1 MATPGDLSSKK
12 VKNTYKAIVQ
22 YSGANHQI
30 FDGTGSR
37 VTDLDVTRITASRL
51 SVQNIDDLSV
61 LQLDGNLG
69 VSGST
74 KLGDNSG
81 TDTVKIIGDTWITGS
96 LTVSQSSTFR
106 NIGQAKFIYKQN
118 PEIEDQK
125 PARVNRGMVR
135 GKYNVPRFGGEN
147 AALDVYG
154 NAVITGSLIV
164 TDTVFA
170 QEFHSET
177 VSSSIIYTSGS
188 TKFGGD
194 FADTMTVT
202 GSIFQSGSDSY
213 FLNGI
218 GLGTSGSQKSG
229 VPNYN
234 EPGQDNPVYF
244 SHLLRIDDPGHDG
257 LQHKDGKLIYGTFGT
272 KPHQLGM
279 AHVSAS
285 DTVRF
290 RDSAKAEDVLV
301 ISSISQSVFIT
312 NESDIYNVAIGAPSR
327 SLKIDEKLVVSS
339 SKDTR
344 VKIESGTGAT
354 SASLYLESGKGV
366 WELSVASESIG
377 ASNHLSESLVFRTRN
392 SRDIKNTF
400 GANSTYTEALRLN
413 NRGRAGFNIPSA
425 NLYDYPQQVQISGS
439 LNIIQGRTIDI
450 NAGTFHNKDG
460 INGIYFNNQ
469 KMIYVSG
476 SAGATSMFLGVSAG
490 GQNAATGGESNLG
503 IGYQT
508 AFALTTGDFNTLIGF
523 NAGKALQN
531 GSANIFL
538 GSSAGLKT
546 IDGEVNIAIGS
557 NAFYNS
563 TGTADYNIAVG
574 YNAIGLGD
582 VSGAENIGMGRQVL
596 YDLTSGAAN
605 IAIGSFAAE
614 NLTAASNTIA
624 IGNSALGAGILTG
637 ANNIGIGFRAGGAL
651 IDGLENVLI
660 GSNVGLEMTDN
671 QYNVAIG
678 YHTLMASAANAHRNV
693 AIGYEVMS
701 VNDASGDANVVIG
714 DNAGKNMTSGG
725 ANVLLGRLAGGGGNL
740 TGGYNVAIGNQ
751 AAQNITSMG
760 SSVFLG
766 LYAGH
771 NLTVGNRNIAIG
783 PYSLFTS
790 TANSIENNIAIG
802 NSALRAGNVSGDR
815 NIGLGTSTLYDLTSG
830 TDNIAVGVTAA
841 YNLTTGVGNI
851 AIGSGSMA
859 LAAVTAHDNIAIGNR
874 AMEDVT
880 SGGGNIAIGSGS
892 AANITTNIKNIA
904 IGESAFAGSIN
915 DGDTN
920 IAIGYQA
927 IKTGDVSGDNNT
939 GVGSQT
945 LKNLTSGQS
954 NLAIGSGSM
963 GLGTVT
969 GNDNVA
975 VGNFAL
981 EDITSGGNNI
991 ALGSGSLASATDN
1004 IGNVAIGFEAL
1015 KTSAN
1020 DGDRNI
1026 AIGYQTIKTG
1036 DVSGVDN
1043 VAIGTNALDDLT
1055 TGADNV
1061 AIGAGTGLNLTTAAN
1076 TIAIGHDAIGLGI
1089 TTGTNNTA
1097 IGQDSGKALTAGLEN
1112 IFIGSMAGT
1121 AATDNENNIAIGHDA
1136 FAASAND
1143 GDNNI
1148 AIGLSAMKTG
1158 DVSGL
1163 DNIAIGQLALE
1174 DLSSGNL
1181 NIAIGKQAMLQAT
1194 DNLYNVAI
1202 GYRAMRDSDGAG
1214 DKNVII
1220 GFQAAYQGDI
1230 SGNDNVAIGSQA
1242 LQQLSTGASNV
1253 AIGNSAA
1260 LNLTSATNT
1269 VAIGYE
1275 SGYNITTG
1283 INNVFIGKK
1292 SGTGGIVTGHNN
1304 IGLGVSSSA
1313 NLTSG
1318 YDNIMIGVSAGAAA
1332 TTNANNILIGSGSD
1346 APAGVN
1352 NAYALGTL
1360 TEVTQNDSLV
1370 LGGQTGARFRVGIGG
1385 MTAPNSTLEVSGTL
1399 SVTGSALFS
1408 GSSAV
1413 GAQSGHNEG
1422 WTLKTVGT
1430 TIMSGTRSP
1439 DGRYPS
1445 MRALEVSGTA
1455 NFHGNTYITGNLF
1468 VSDIIVAQEF
1478 HTEFVSASI
1487 VFTSGSSKQGDSS
1500 DDIQQMSGSFRI
1512 SGSGPHYFM
1521 GRQRAGIVMPG
1532 PNGDEQAIVG
1542 INTMLPTYELD
1553 VVGNIGIGSGSAQN
1567 DSNAR
1572 AAFSH
1577 IYHNDD
1583 EDTYLRLSTNRLE
1596 LSAGGYTVAIT
1607 GSEGANDPNTFVVNE
1622 GGKNLDF
1629 RVEGINHT
1637 HLLFVSGG
1645 SHHSSGYGGE
1655 GKGAVGIKTS
1665 NPTKALTVS
1674 GSISASKDLFIQGN
1688 ATFGTATVIIS
1699 GSGRIT
1705 ASNNIWIDNAAG
1717 YVSASGISAS
1727 SGITTGGDI
1736 LPYNNDGG
1744 TLGSTVKQWS
1754 DLFLA
1759 QDAVINFDNGDAT
1772 ISHTAPDLINIE
1784 GANTRVERLEIQNS
1798 SGYITAT
1805 AQDMIIVSQ
1814 ADVFIN
1820 PTGGDVTI
1828 DGNLKTHADSTDSIG
1843 ATGVAW
1849 AKLFVDDIDLDG
1861 QGRIDLDADADTSIR
1876 ASADDII
1883 SFEAAGA
1890 DQLHISDE
1898 ALYPETTNEFN
1909 LGDGTLGGPK
1919 FFKNA
1924 YINNITGSSI
1934 SASKMIFTQ
1943 GTVSASIVSASTGH
1957 FSNLTVT
1964 GSATSTSPQGTG
1976 SFGYIQADT
1985 VVIHQ
1990 HEVVGGQGLS
2000 VSGSITNL
2008 GTPGF
2013 NNQPVVITG
2022 NVTAS
2027 NLWVS
2032 GSTFAA
2038 GGGGHI
2044 SASSLTLTSTF
2055 TTLGNISGSWISASK
2070 GLWTGAKVIAAEA
2083 VISGPISGQHI
2094 TASGNI
2100 KAAGDISAS
2109 GTLFGNAIS
2118 IVNISGSRISASRG
2132 IFTNNSITASRD
2144 IQAGGQISASGA
2156 IYALSATVAGPI
2168 SGSYIS
2174 ASLGLFTNNSI
2185 SASRDIQAGGQ
2196 ISASGILYG
2205 AQAIIA
2211 GPITGSY
2218 ISASKSIFTNNS
2230 ISASRDI
2237 QAGGNISASG
2247 NLTAASIT
2255 SSGTISG
2262 SSLISSG
2269 NIISSGS
2276 IIGTNYR
2283 SFYVAA
2289 AGMTPSVTYGP
2300 SAATIERP
2308 GVATGGETYHTI
2320 DYLAFDASTPE
2331 YANFQIKMPNEWDR
2345 GVLKAKFYWHSA
2357 DDGTAN
2363 ETVSWGANAG
2373 VLNDGDSLSTAQG
2386 SYNSVIDVVP
2396 QDDAILNISP
2406 ATNEITVTDAATS
2419 SENGLVLFRVG
2430 RMATGDTYD
2439 NDAHLLG
2446 VAFQYK
2452 ERAHAEVVW

>member
-508 AFALTTGDFNTLIGF
+508 AFALTTGDFNTLIGY
-523 NAGKALQN
+523 NAGKALIG
-531 GSANIFL
+531 GSGNLFL
-538 GSSAGLKT
+538 GKSAGLKT
-546 IDGEVNIAIGS
+546 TSGESNIALGS

-563 TGTADYNIAVG
+563 TGIADYNIAIG
-574 YNAIGLGD
+574 ENAVGLGD
-582 VSGAENIGMGRQVL
+582 VSGAENIGIGRKSL
-596 YDLTSGAAN
+596 EDLTTGTNN
-605 IAIGSFAAE
+605 IAVGSSAGL
-614 NLTAASNTIA
+614 NLTTAVNTIA
-624 IGNSALGAGILTG
+624 IGHDSMGLG
-637 ANNIGIGFRAGGAL
+637 
-651 IDGLENVLI
+651 
-660 GSNVGLEMTDN
+660 
-671 QYNVAIG
+671 
-678 YHTLMASAANAHRNV
+678 
-693 AIGYEVMS
+693 
-701 VNDASGDANVVIG
+701 VVIG
-714 DNAGKNMTSGG
+714 NNNIAVGELSGYDLTEGADNIFVGTK
-725 ANVLLGRLAGGGGNL
+725 AGGNA
-740 TGGYNVAIGNQ
+740 TNN
-751 AAQNITSMG
+751 T
-760 SSVFLG
+760 F
-766 LYAGH
+766 
-771 NLTVGNRNIAIG
+771 NIAIG
-783 PYSLFTS
+783 HDAFLG
-790 TANSIENNIAIG
+790 SINDGNKNIALGYESMAIGDVSGADNIAVGSKGLRALTTGGSNIAVGSGSMGIGTVVSNDNIAIG
-802 NSALRAGNVSGDR
+802 NFALE
-815 NIGLGTSTLYDLTSG
+815 
-830 TDNIAVGVTAA
+830 DN
-841 YNLTTGVGNI
+841 TTGGNNI
-851 AIGSGSMA
+851 AIGSGS
-859 LAAVTAHDNIAIGNR
+859 LANATNNIGNVAIGFEAMGDSVNDGHWNVAIGYQAMYNGDSSGDDNIAIGRNAGANITTGVDNILLGR
-874 AMEDVT
+874 GAGDAITGGLRNILLGRYSGTDIVSGKYNISIGDNAMGDLTVGDHNIAFGQGALGSAGSTDIQE
-880 SGGGNIAIGSGS
+880 NIAIGKHSMHSGVV
-892 AANITTNIKNIA
+892 T
-904 IGESAFAGSIN
+904 
-915 DGDTN
+915 
-920 IAIGYQA
+920 
-927 IKTGDVSGDNNT
+927 GDNNT
-939 GVGSQT
+939 GLGSQT
-945 LKNLTSGQS
+945 LNNLTSGQS

-969 GNDNVA
+969 SNDNIA
-975 VGNFAL
+975 IGNFAL
-981 EDITSGGNNI
+981 EDNTSGGNNI
-991 ALGSGSLASATDN
+991 AIGSGSLASATDN
-1004 IGNVAIGFEAL
+1004 TGNIALGFEAL